1 MRRNGWYEGLGW
13 DEGNGWNKGSG
24 WNEETN
30 GLFDGKWMG

>member
-13 DEGNGWNKGSG
+13 NEGGEWDEGNR

-30 GLFDGKWMG
+30 GWFEGEWMG